1 MADDSQPAQR
11 LTHLDERG
19 AARMVDVGAKNPT
32 TREAVARGEL
42 HAPAHVVEAIAGGT
56 LAKGEAI
63 AVARVAGIQAAKRT
77 ADLIPLCHP
86 IATQHIAVEIRPDP
100 GNERVVVES
109 TVRVHE
115 RTGAEMEALVATTT
129 ALLTL
134 YDMAK
139 SMEKGMRIE
148 GVRLVSKTGGKSGDW
163 TEPGGP

>member
-1 MADDSQPAQR
+1 MPDDHNPLS
-11 LTHLDERG
+11 HLDERG

-32 TREAVARGEL
+32 TREAIARGDL
-42 HAPAHVVEAIAGGT
+42 HAPRHVIEAIANST
-56 LAKGEAI
+56 LAKGEAL

-86 IATQHIAVEIRPDP
+86 IATQHIAIDIEPDP
-100 GNERVVVES
+100 ARGRVIVTA

-115 RTGAEMEALVATTT
+115 RTGAEMEALVATSTT
-129 ALLTL
+129 LLTL

-148 GVRLVSKTGGKSGDW
+148 GIHLVSKTGGKSGNW
-163 TEPGGP
+163 EAGGP